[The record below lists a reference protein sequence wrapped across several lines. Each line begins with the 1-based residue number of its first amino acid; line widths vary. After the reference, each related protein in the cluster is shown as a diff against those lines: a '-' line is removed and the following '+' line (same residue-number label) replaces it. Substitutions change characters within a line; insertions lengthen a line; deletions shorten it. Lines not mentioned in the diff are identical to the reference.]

1 MKNSPI
7 QQISELTKIYGIS
20 EIEIIDLL
28 RKAVTKSFPHKE
40 IEVEVSNQK
49 LIFYKTFYNRY
60 NELKR
65 EQIKLKVEDKNKI
78 NKIFYTLLFK
88 ESQLRIFKNIKDFQ
102 KSNNGVISGKV
113 IGKAAN
119 GFKVLTKFATA
130 YLPFSAIPIA
140 EKNKK
145 IFKKNVAHYFH
156 INKVTIK
163 MGVLKI
169 VLDRYSKNILLQDI
183 KEIIDTQEQNLININ
198 RDIGSKITL
207 YVKNKIDKESIKR
220 LSKRYKEQV
229 KVKVLNAW

>member
-28 RKAVTKSFPHKE
+28 RKAVTKSSPHKE

-60 NELKR
+60 NELKK

-78 NKIFYTLLFK
+78 NKIFYKLLFK

-102 KSNNGVISGKV
+102 KSNNGVISGEV
-113 IGKAAN
+113 IGKVAN
-119 GFKVLTKFATA
+119 GFKVLTKFGTA

-140 EKNKK
+140 EKNKMK
-145 IFKKNVAHYFH
+145 IDDVEGIDFLLKKLEYGAFSDNGIFASDFGMPLKIIEYYENNELNKKKAIEIKENFDKFEEIKFKEIEEI
-156 INKVTIK
+156 INK
-163 MGVLKI
+163 
-169 VLDRYSKNILLQDI
+169 N
-183 KEIIDTQEQNLININ
+183 QEQ
-198 RDIGSKITL
+198 
-207 YVKNKIDKESIKR
+207 
-220 LSKRYKEQV
+220 
-229 KVKVLNAW
+229 